1 MTVLAQ
7 RSALSDETLGLLL
20 GSLGLLAFSLTL
32 PMTRLAVAGLD
43 PTIVGLG
50 RALVAAVLAAFYL
63 RLTRQPWPTR
73 RQWGSLALVAGG
85 VVLGFPL
92 LSAWATVRLPSAH
105 GAIILGVL
113 PLATALAGVVR
124 AGERPSRAFW
134 LAGVAGSVVVVGFAL
149 SQGAGGLQTADLA
162 LLGAVAAAALGYA
175 EGGRLARELG
185 GAQVICWALL
195 LAAPFLALPVLQ
207 AVIAHGLSA
216 PPSAWIGFAY
226 VALISQ
232 FLGMFA
238 WYRGM
243 ALAGVARVGQLQ
255 LLQPFLTLVWS
266 AALLG
271 EVITSAMMVAAV
283 LVLLIVALGRR
294 AVVLRT

>member
-7 RSALSDETLGLLL
+7 RRTLTADTLGLLL

-32 PMTRLAVAGLD
+32 PMTRLAVGSLD

-50 RALVAAVLAAFYL
+50 RSLVAAVLAAIYL
-63 RLTRQPWPTR
+63 RATRQPKPTR

-92 LSAWATVRLPSAH
+92 LSAWATVRLPAAH

-113 PLATALAGVVR
+113 PLLTALAGVLR
-124 AGERPSRAFW
+124 AGERPSRGFW
-134 LAGVAGSVVVVGFAL
+134 LAGLAGSAVVIGFAL
-149 SQGAGGLQTADLA
+149 SQGAGGLQVADVV

-175 EGGRLARELG
+175 EGGRLAREMG

-195 LAAPFLALPVLQ
+195 LAVPFVALPVLQ
-207 AVIAHGLSA
+207 AVGAHGLSA
-216 PPSAWIGFAY
+216 PPAAWVGFAY

-255 LLQPFLTLVWS
+255 LLQPFLTLIWS

-271 EVITSAMMVAAV
+271 EVITPPMLVAAG
-283 LVLLIVALGRR
+283 LVLIIVALGRR
-294 AVVLRT
+294 AGVARK

>member
-7 RSALSDETLGLLL
+7 RPALSDETLGLLL
-20 GSLGLLAFSLTL
+20 GGLGLLAFSLTL

-63 RLTRQPWPTR
+63 RLTRQPRPTR

-149 SQGAGGLQTADLA
+149 SQNTGGLQTADLA

-195 LAAPFLALPVLQ
+195 LAAPFIALPVLQ
-207 AVIAHGLSA
+207 AVIAHGLNA
-216 PPSAWIGFAY
+216 PPAAWIGFAY

-266 AALLG
+266 AALLA
-271 EVITSAMMVAAV
+271 EVITPAMIVAAV

-294 AVVLRT
+294 AVVRRA

>member
-1 MTVLAQ
+1 MTFTAP
-7 RSALSDETLGLLL
+7 RTALSDERLGLLL
-20 GSLGLLAFSLTL
+20 GSLGVLAFSLTL

-50 RALVAAVLAAFYL
+50 RALVAALLAALYL
-63 RLTRQPWPTR
+63 RLTRQPRPTR
-73 RQWGSLALVAGG
+73 RQWSSLAVVAGG

-92 LSAWATVRLPSAH
+92 LSAWATVRLPAAH

-134 LAGVAGSVVVVGFAL
+134 LAGLAGSTVVVGFAL

-175 EGGRLARELG
+175 EGGRLACELG

-195 LAAPFLALPVLQ
+195 LAAPFLVLPVLQ
-207 AVIAHGLSA
+207 AVGAHGLSA
-216 PPSAWIGFAY
+216 PPTAWVGFAY

-232 FLGMFA
+232 FLGLFV

-255 LLQPFLTLVWS
+255 LLQPFLTLLWS
-266 AALLG
+266 AALIG
-271 EVITSAMMVAAV
+271 EAISPAMIVAAV
-283 LVLLIVALGRR
+283 LVLLIVALGRQ
-294 AVVLRT
+294 AVVRRA